1 MKKLNTVYLVL
12 ISCTA
17 LIASCSKENSP
28 VVQKTDLEK
37 VAYTTL
43 QEKMSSNNF
52 NDLDWN
58 KVEITQ
64 LKGKPV
70 VLMIHSK
77 KPSGKFLIFG
87 VLNGKQSY
95 NWVELKSA
103 SSSAKGKF
111 SGEILLTAV
120 NDSILNNFIVVDGK
134 VTGTAQKGTQVQT
147 TSASP
152 IIKKLYVVDPGCTLP
167 NVQVTGYLPS
177 GSPMNFWS
185 LYWLLNQ
192 SLDYFFSYNY
202 DQSSVPPSGG
212 GGAAIVEMPSLIS
225 CSGRN
230 TVVTINADG
239 TKTFKTDFSG
249 SVFFNGLYAKATVSF
264 TINQSMQS
272 LSIPKNFSINISPSW
287 AIGTYSLG
295 SMDDVYSYFFQ
306 STNTLTIYFNMNYA
320 VGLSSLGLI
329 STIPEQWRISINL
342 NTPFPYTI
350 TLSK

>member
-12 ISCTA
+12 ISCTV

-43 QEKMSSNNF
+43 QEKMSSSNF

-64 LKGKPV
+64 LKRKPV

-77 KPSGKFLIFG
+77 KSSGRFLIFG
-87 VLNGKQSY
+87 ALNGKQTY

-103 SSSAKGKF
+103 SSLAKGKF

-185 LYWLLNQ
+185 LYWLFNQ

-202 DQSSVPPSGG
+202 DQSSVPSSG

-225 CSGRN
+225 CTGRN
-230 TVVTINADG
+230 TTITPNPDG
-239 TKTFKTDFSG
+239 TKTIKSDFIG
-249 SVFFNGLYAKATVSF
+249 SIFFNGLYAKATISF
-264 TINQSMQS
+264 NVNSNMQQ
-272 LSIPKNFSINISPSW
+272 LALPKTFSINISPSW
-287 AIGTYSLG
+287 TIGTYTLG
-295 SMDDVYSYFFQ
+295 SLDDVSHYYNSQ
-306 STNTLTIYFNMNYA
+306 TNTLSIYFTMNYA
-320 VGLSSLGLI
+320 VPLAGIPLI
-329 STIPEQWRISINL
+329 STIPEQWTLLIDY
-342 NTPFPYTI
+342 NTPYPYTI
-350 TLSK
+350 KLSK